1 MGAGGIPARSSRY
14 DERGPAAQL
23 PVNRERS
30 PAAQPVFSCAS
41 SRIGRCAGLPLSGF
55 RPLTARQFHPPRCGV
70 RAKGRWARP
79 FAIRAL
85 RQPPLFPHSAAP
97 ASRTARI
104 RHPWLIPLSQR
115 HPCRFVLAVTLR
127 SALRMA
133 LNTLACRIFFFF
145 LCGVVWGAVNGSAE
159 TVAGCKRHKTYVRC
173 VLWLTPRGWDGT

>member
-1 MGAGGIPARSSRY
+1 MA
-14 DERGPAAQL
+14 
-23 PVNRERS
+23 
-30 PAAQPVFSCAS
+30 
-41 SRIGRCAGLPLSGF
+41 LSGF
-55 RPLTARQFHPPRCGV
+55 RPLTARQLQPPRCGV

-104 RHPWLIPLSQR
+104 RHPWLIPRSQR

-133 LNTLACRIFFFF
+133 LNTAACKSLF
-145 LCGVVWGAVNGSAE
+145 LFLVRYCLV
-159 TVAGCKRHKTYVRC
+159 GCKPFCEDSGWLKKTKDKRQK
-173 VLWLTPRGWDGT
+173 TKDKRQKTKDKRFKTETASG

>member
-1 MGAGGIPARSSRY
+1 M
-14 DERGPAAQL
+14 
-23 PVNRERS
+23 
-30 PAAQPVFSCAS
+30 
-41 SRIGRCAGLPLSGF
+41 SGF
-55 RPLTARQFHPPRCGV
+55 RPLTLRELQPPRCGV

-85 RQPPLFPHSAAP
+85 RQPALFPHSAAT

-133 LNTLACRIFFFF
+133 LNTLACRSFFFF
-145 LCGVVWGAVNGSAE
+145 S
-159 TVAGCKRHKTYVRC
+159 VRC
-173 VLWLTPRGWDGT
+173 CLGGRKRVCEDSGWLGKTEDRRFLVNTARAGWYLKAHWHLETKKHERGLLNAAQPERTLKIFPPRGGCEKNNRLQRGV

>member
-1 MGAGGIPARSSRY
+1 MA
-14 DERGPAAQL
+14 
-23 PVNRERS
+23 
-30 PAAQPVFSCAS
+30 
-41 SRIGRCAGLPLSGF
+41 LSVF

-85 RQPPLFPHSAAP
+85 RQPPLFPHSAAT

-104 RHPWLIPLSQR
+104 RHPWLIPPSQR

-133 LNTLACRIFFFF
+133 LNTSPLRAFF
-145 LCGVVWGAVNGSAE
+145 LFSVGCCLEGRKQVCAGS
-159 TVAGCKRHKTYVRC
+159 G
-173 VLWLTPRGWDGT
+173 WLKKKVKKSSV